1 MDISKQYINM
11 CRKAKEL
18 QEMWVPREGDWF
30 HDGTEARTI
39 GDSFYMGKWNDIQ
52 EIYNR
57 PLWNGTDKPIRT
69 TTWLPRV
76 DQLIEIVMNE
86 SHLRDKTAHGIT
98 KVQNIYYGDGVFSIM
113 GEHDTI
119 EVAWLKIYMCSKFK
133 SWDGEDWI

>member
-1 MDISKQYINM
+1 MDTSPEYINM

-18 QEMWVPREGDWF
+18 QAVWEPSRGDWF
-30 HDGTEARTI
+30 LLYDEIENI
-39 GDSFYMGKWNDIQ
+39 GDYSED
-52 EIYNR
+52 
-57 PLWNGTDKPIRT
+57 LHPIDYREEFPISKKNCI
-69 TTWLPRV
+69 WLPRI
-76 DQLIEIVMNE
+76 DQLIEIVMNG

-119 EVAWLKIYMCSKFK
+119 EVAWLKIYMHSKFK